1 MPPLRRSRGR
11 VAAAAAVRRSLHSR
25 GMSRLLPCPDCGGSG
40 ARTSER
46 GRAAEDCPSCRA
58 TGFLYPDPELRG
70 LFREL
75 LRDEHL
81 LLMAGDGV
89 TRRLLLEGLVRLELR
104 VERVERALAAQRPP
118 V

>member
-1 MPPLRRSRGR
+1 
-11 VAAAAAVRRSLHSR
+11 
-25 GMSRLLPCPDCGGSG
+25 MSRLLSCPDCGGSG
-40 ARTSER
+40 MRTSDR

-81 LLMAGDGV
+81 LLTAGDGV
-89 TRRLLLEGLVRLELR
+89 TRRLLLEGLARLEQR
-104 VERVERALAAQRPP
+104 VERIERELEGRRGPL
-118 V
+118 